1 MEMLSHLHP
10 LHQMRSLRSEL
21 PLPDAQACG
30 WDGSTFLVLFVAD
43 SGGLLQGRH
52 PGGHAQ
58 GAHCRCDGPPEFDEE
73 LFNQQLAYATV
84 PADNQI
90 VFHFRDGREVSRTF
104 VQKRQMP
111 RQTEERKKH
120 MSEVM
125 KAKWRERH
133 AEND

>member
-52 PGGHAQ
+52 PEDTLKALIADVMGL
-58 GAHCRCDGPPEFDEE
+58 PEFDEE

-111 RQTEERKKH
+111 
-120 MSEVM
+120 
-125 KAKWRERH
+125 AP
-133 AEND
+133 D